1 MSPFRAFYL
10 DFYNK
15 FYERSMVDMRKQ
27 KLLRPSSVFLL
38 LFAFSMLVIGCWED
52 GESKVQE
59 ERVES
64 KQLMKNDGLNAKE
77 ADAVVI
83 NTSGSELSQI
93 FQVKD
98 EIHLDEWLQLTKD
111 IKLSLVEM
119 EKENK

>member
-1 MSPFRAFYL
+1 M
-10 DFYNK
+10 
-15 FYERSMVDMRKQ
+15 
-27 KLLRPSSVFLL
+27 
-38 LFAFSMLVIGCWED
+38 VIGCWED
-52 GESKVQE
+52 GESKLQN

-64 KQLMKNDGLNAKE
+64 RQLMEKDGLNAKE

>member
-1 MSPFRAFYL
+1 MKA
-10 DFYNK
+10 
-15 FYERSMVDMRKQ
+15 Q
-27 KLLRPSSVFLL
+27 KYLRPCFVLLL
-38 LFAFSMLVIGCWED
+38 LFTFSLLVIGCWED
-52 GESKVQE
+52 GESKLQN

-64 KQLMKNDGLNAKE
+64 RQLMEKDGLNAKE